1 MDKFREEVQR
11 ESNAAMKKKASL
23 DPQASMG
30 YGGKFGVE
38 SDRMDKSALG
48 KKLLEIR
55 KIILVFLINE
65 GLQSIHTY
73 IVTIPIDPNDYS
85 FKDKMVAKRTYPTLE
100 HF

>member
-1 MDKFREEVQR
+1 
-11 ESNAAMKKKASL
+11 MKKKASL

-55 KIILVFLINE
+55 RIILLFRVFLINE

-73 IVTIPIDPNDYS
+73 VIHCPYS
-85 FKDKMVAKRTYPTLE
+85 D
-100 HF
+100 

>member
-1 MDKFREEVQR
+1 MEEMYDFFSMDKFREEVQR

-48 KKLLEIR
+48 KKLLEIK

-65 GLQSIHTY
+65 GLQSIHY
-73 IVTIPIDPNDYS
+73 IHSHYS
-85 FKDKMVAKRTYPTLE
+85 N
-100 HF
+100 

>member
-1 MDKFREEVQR
+1 MNFFSMDKFREEVQR

-55 KIILVFLINE
+55 KIILVFLIRNE

-73 IVTIPIDPNDYS
+73 IVTIAIDPNDYS
-85 FKDKMVAKRTYPTLE
+85 FKDKIGC
-100 HF
+100 

>member
-48 KKLLEIR
+48 KKILEIR
-55 KIILVFLINE
+55 KIILVFLMNE
-65 GLQSIHTY
+65 QNWLLKGHTTLM
-73 IVTIPIDPNDYS
+73 I
-85 FKDKMVAKRTYPTLE
+85 FKILNWQE
-100 HF
+100 N

>member
-1 MDKFREEVQR
+1 MIFFSMDKFREEVQR

-48 KKLLEIR
+48 KKLNYFF
-55 KIILVFLINE
+55 VINE
-65 GLQSIHTY
+65 GLQIIHK
-73 IVTIPIDPNDYS
+73 S
-85 FKDKMVAKRTYPTLE
+85 
-100 HF
+100 

>member
-1 MDKFREEVQR
+1 MDKFRAEVQK

-48 KKLLEIR
+48 KKLNY
-55 KIILVFLINE
+55 FFGINE
-65 GLQSIHTY
+65 GLQIIHK
-73 IVTIPIDPNDYS
+73 S
-85 FKDKMVAKRTYPTLE
+85 
-100 HF
+100 